1 MIIHFLTFVFGLI
14 AILIGLSGTAQ
25 ADKKSGTLNIALQE
39 QYEGIRPTFGTPGE
53 ALFYQRAVYDNLIDW
68 DLDKKEFIPNLATSW
83 KRINKTTL
91 EFKLRKDVKFHDGS
105 IFDAD
110 DVVYL

>member
-68 DLDKKEFIPNLATSW
+68 DLDKKEFIPSFTKKIFRQISNL
-83 KRINKTTL
+83 
-91 EFKLRKDVKFHDGS
+91 F
-105 IFDAD
+105 
-110 DVVYL
+110 